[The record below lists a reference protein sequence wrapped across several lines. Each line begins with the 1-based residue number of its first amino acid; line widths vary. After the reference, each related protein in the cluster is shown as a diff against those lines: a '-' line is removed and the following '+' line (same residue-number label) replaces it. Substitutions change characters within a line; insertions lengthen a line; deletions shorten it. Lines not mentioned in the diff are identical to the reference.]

1 MTDMVQLHFFFK
13 LKFEITGEEVHLHLK
28 GIFQKQINSAW

>member
-1 MTDMVQLHFFFK
+1 MADMVQLHFFLK
-13 LKFEITGEEVHLHLK
+13 LTFEIMGEVLHLK

>member
-1 MTDMVQLHFFFK
+1 MADMVQLHFFFK
-13 LKFEITGEEVHLHLK
+13 LTFEIMGEVVHLHLK